1 MELIYANDNCTG
13 CNKCVRDCPVLIANV
28 ATDAGKVTVDSE
40 KCIACGACFD
50 ACEHNAR
57 EYQDDTKSFF
67 TALEAGKKI
76 SVILAPAFLANY
88 PHEYKKVLG
97 YLKKKGVN
105 HIYSVSF
112 GADITTWG
120 YLKYI
125 TEHQFLGGI
134 SQPCPA
140 VVNYV
145 EKYIPELLPKMMPI
159 HSPMMCMAIYIK
171 KYLKCDDEL
180 AFISPCIAKK
190 TEITDP
196 NCYGYVKYNV
206 TFKKLFETIGNKY
219 QGCKEYEDELEY
231 GMGALYPMP
240 GGLRENVEHFLG
252 KEQVVRQVEGEK
264 EAYRYLHEYLERIK
278 KNKRQPF
285 MVDILN
291 CSKGCIYGTA
301 TELERNTDDVMLTLS
316 DMRNKTANAGAD
328 AKRGLFGKKTKNG
341 SPWDE
346 SVPEKDRLVNLM
358 KAFEDLDINDF
369 VRKYTN
375 KSVEIKEPA
384 EPAEHEMQEIFASM
398 NKTDAASQKMNCESC
413 GYSSCRNMAR
423 AIYNGVNVKENC
435 VHYVKSVAENE
446 KEKIQNLME
455 EEQQK
460 QEIHNQKL
468 ADITEQ
474 FVSLSENIDQLGDAN
489 ETSAN
494 EATTLAQHIQEISNF
509 CQELNSSLA
518 TMSDFINIYKASN
531 EDISSIAGQ
540 TNLLSLNASIEA
552 ARAGEAGRGFAV
564 VASEIRELSDSTKK
578 LIVENNAKAEE
589 IIPKINASIDSIKDL
604 IENINEMNEKVATI
618 AATSEEISSQTS
630 CVQSMADELRDA
642 VENI

>member
-171 KYLKCDDEL
+171 KNLKCDDEL

-252 KEQVVRQVEGEK
+252 KEQVVRQVEGEE
-264 EAYRYLHEYLERIK
+264 EAYRYLHEYLERIRT
-278 KNKRQPF
+278 NRRQPF

-301 TELERNTDDVMLTLS
+301 TEPERNTDDVMLTLS
-316 DMRNKTANAGAD
+316 DMRNRASDRTETK
-328 AKRGLFGKKTKNG
+328 KGLFWKKGKNG
-341 SPWDE
+341 SPWDD
-346 SVPEKDRLVNLM
+346 SVPENERLANLM
-358 KAFEDLDINDF
+358 KAFADLDINDF

-375 KSVEIKEPA
+375 KNVVIKEPS
-384 EPAEHEMQEIFASM
+384 EHEIQEIFTSM
-398 NKTDAASQKMNCESC
+398 NKMDAASQKINCESC
-413 GYSSCRNMAR
+413 GYSSCRNMAK
-423 AIYNGVNVKENC
+423 AIYNHVNVKENC

-468 ADITEQ
+468 AGITEQ
-474 FVSLSENIDQLGDAN
+474 FVSLSDNIDQLGAAN

-509 CQELNSSLA
+509 CQQLNSSLA
-518 TMSDFINIYKASN
+518 TISDFINIYKASN

-564 VASEIRELSDSTKK
+564 VASEIRELSDSTKN
-578 LIVENNAKAEE
+578 LIVENDAKAEE

-604 IENINEMNEKVATI
+604 IENINEMNEKVTTI

>member
-1 MELIYANDNCTG
+1 
-13 CNKCVRDCPVLIANV
+13 
-28 ATDAGKVTVDSE
+28 
-40 KCIACGACFD
+40 
-50 ACEHNAR
+50 
-57 EYQDDTKSFF
+57 
-67 TALEAGKKI
+67 
-76 SVILAPAFLANY
+76 
-88 PHEYKKVLG
+88 
-97 YLKKKGVN
+97 
-105 HIYSVSF
+105 
-112 GADITTWG
+112 
-120 YLKYI
+120 
-125 TEHQFLGGI
+125 
-134 SQPCPA
+134 
-140 VVNYV
+140 
-145 EKYIPELLPKMMPI
+145 
-159 HSPMMCMAIYIK
+159 
-171 KYLKCDDEL
+171 
-180 AFISPCIAKK
+180 
-190 TEITDP
+190 
-196 NCYGYVKYNV
+196 
-206 TFKKLFETIGNKY
+206 
-219 QGCKEYEDELEY
+219 
-231 GMGALYPMP
+231 
-240 GGLRENVEHFLG
+240 
-252 KEQVVRQVEGEK
+252 
-264 EAYRYLHEYLERIK
+264 
-278 KNKRQPF
+278 
-285 MVDILN
+285 
-291 CSKGCIYGTA
+291 
-301 TELERNTDDVMLTLS
+301 
-316 DMRNKTANAGAD
+316 
-328 AKRGLFGKKTKNG
+328 
-341 SPWDE
+341 
-346 SVPEKDRLVNLM
+346 
-358 KAFEDLDINDF
+358 
-369 VRKYTN
+369 
-375 KSVEIKEPA
+375 
-384 EPAEHEMQEIFASM
+384 M

-518 TMSDFINIYKASN
+518 TISDFINIYKASN

>member
-97 YLKKKGVN
+97 YLKEKGVN

-252 KEQVVRQVEGEK
+252 KEQVVRQVEGEE
-264 EAYRYLHEYLERIK
+264 EAYRYLHEYLERIRT
-278 KNKRQPF
+278 NRRQPF

-301 TELERNTDDVMLTLS
+301 TEPERNTDDVMLTLS
-316 DMRNKTANAGAD
+316 DMRNRASDRTETK
-328 AKRGLFGKKTKNG
+328 KGLFWKKGKNG
-341 SPWDE
+341 SPWDD
-346 SVPEKDRLVNLM
+346 SVPENERLANLM
-358 KAFEDLDINDF
+358 KAFADLDINDF

-375 KSVEIKEPA
+375 KNVVIKEPS
-384 EPAEHEMQEIFASM
+384 EHEIQEIFTSM
-398 NKTDAASQKMNCESC
+398 NKTDAASQKINCESC

-474 FVSLSENIDQLGDAN
+474 FVSLSENIDQLGAAN

-509 CQELNSSLA
+509 CQQLNSSLA
-518 TMSDFINIYKASN
+518 TISDFINIYKASN

-564 VASEIRELSDSTKK
+564 VASEIRELSDSTKN
-578 LIVENNAKAEE
+578 LIVENDAKAEE

>member
-97 YLKKKGVN
+97 YLKEKGVN

-252 KEQVVRQVEGEK
+252 KEQVVRQVEGEE
-264 EAYRYLHEYLERIK
+264 EAYRYLHEYLERIRT
-278 KNKRQPF
+278 NRRQPF

-301 TELERNTDDVMLTLS
+301 TEPERNTDDVMLTLS
-316 DMRNKTANAGAD
+316 DMRNRASDRTETK
-328 AKRGLFGKKTKNG
+328 KGLFWKKGKNG
-341 SPWDE
+341 SPWDD
-346 SVPEKDRLVNLM
+346 SVPENERLANLM
-358 KAFEDLDINDF
+358 KAFADLDINDF

-375 KSVEIKEPA
+375 KNVVIKEPS
-384 EPAEHEMQEIFASM
+384 EHEIQEIFTSM

-509 CQELNSSLA
+509 CQQLNSSLA
-518 TMSDFINIYKASN
+518 TISDFINIYKASN

-564 VASEIRELSDSTKK
+564 VASEIRELSDSTKN
-578 LIVENNAKAEE
+578 LIVENDAKAEE

>member
-252 KEQVVRQVEGEK
+252 KEQVVRQVEGEE
-264 EAYRYLHEYLERIK
+264 EAYRYLHEYLERIRT
-278 KNKRQPF
+278 NRRQPF

-301 TELERNTDDVMLTLS
+301 TEPERNTDHVMLTLS
-316 DMRNKTANAGAD
+316 DMRNRASDRTETK
-328 AKRGLFGKKTKNG
+328 KGLFWKKGKNG
-341 SPWDE
+341 SPWDD
-346 SVPEKDRLVNLM
+346 SVPENERLANLM
-358 KAFEDLDINDF
+358 KAFADLDINDF

-375 KSVEIKEPA
+375 KNVVIKEPS
-384 EPAEHEMQEIFASM
+384 EHEIQEIFTSM
-398 NKTDAASQKMNCESC
+398 NKMDAASQKINCESC
-413 GYSSCRNMAR
+413 GYSSCRNMAK
-423 AIYNGVNVKENC
+423 AIYNHVNVKENC

-468 ADITEQ
+468 AGITEQ
-474 FVSLSENIDQLGDAN
+474 FVSLSDNIDQLGAAN

-509 CQELNSSLA
+509 CQQLNSSLA
-518 TMSDFINIYKASN
+518 TISDFINIYKASN

-564 VASEIRELSDSTKK
+564 VASEIRELSDSTKN
-578 LIVENNAKAEE
+578 LIVENDAKAEE

>member
-1 MELIYANDNCTG
+1 MELIYTNDNCTG

-97 YLKKKGVN
+97 YLKEKGVN

-252 KEQVVRQVEGEK
+252 KEQVVRQVEGEE
-264 EAYRYLHEYLERIK
+264 EAYRYLQEYLERIRT
-278 KNKRQPF
+278 NRRQPF

-301 TELERNTDDVMLTLS
+301 TEPERNTDDVMLTLS
-316 DMRNKTANAGAD
+316 DMRNRASDRTETK
-328 AKRGLFGKKTKNG
+328 KGLFWKKGKNG
-341 SPWDE
+341 SPWDD
-346 SVPEKDRLVNLM
+346 SVPENERLANLM
-358 KAFEDLDINDF
+358 KAFADLDINDF

-375 KSVEIKEPA
+375 KNVVIKEPS
-384 EPAEHEMQEIFASM
+384 EHEIQEIFTSM

-413 GYSSCRNMAR
+413 GYSSCRNMAK
-423 AIYNGVNVKENC
+423 AIYNHVNVKENC

-468 ADITEQ
+468 AGITEQ
-474 FVSLSENIDQLGDAN
+474 FVSLSDNIDQLGAAN

-509 CQELNSSLA
+509 CQQLNSSLA
-518 TMSDFINIYKASN
+518 TISDFINIYKASN

-564 VASEIRELSDSTKK
+564 VASEIRELSDSTKN
-578 LIVENNAKAEE
+578 LIVENDAKAEE

>member
-1 MELIYANDNCTG
+1 MELIYTNDNCTG

-97 YLKKKGVN
+97 YLKEKGVN

-252 KEQVVRQVEGEK
+252 KEQVVRQVEGEE
-264 EAYRYLHEYLERIK
+264 EAYRYLHEYLERIRT
-278 KNKRQPF
+278 NRRQPF

-301 TELERNTDDVMLTLS
+301 TEPERNTDDVMLTLS
-316 DMRNKTANAGAD
+316 DMRNRASDRTETK
-328 AKRGLFGKKTKNG
+328 KGLFWKKGKNG
-341 SPWDE
+341 SPWDD
-346 SVPEKDRLVNLM
+346 SVPENERLANLM
-358 KAFEDLDINDF
+358 KAFADLDINDF

-375 KSVEIKEPA
+375 KNVVIKEPS
-384 EPAEHEMQEIFASM
+384 EHEIQEIFTSM
-398 NKTDAASQKMNCESC
+398 NKTDAASQKINCESC
-413 GYSSCRNMAR
+413 GYSSCRNMAK
-423 AIYNGVNVKENC
+423 AIYNHVNVKENC

-474 FVSLSENIDQLGDAN
+474 FVSLSDNIDQLGAAN

-509 CQELNSSLA
+509 CQQLNSSLA
-518 TMSDFINIYKASN
+518 TISDFINIYKASN

-564 VASEIRELSDSTKK
+564 VASEIRELSDSTKN
-578 LIVENNAKAEE
+578 LIVENDAKAEE

>member
-1 MELIYANDNCTG
+1 
-13 CNKCVRDCPVLIANV
+13 
-28 ATDAGKVTVDSE
+28 
-40 KCIACGACFD
+40 
-50 ACEHNAR
+50 
-57 EYQDDTKSFF
+57 
-67 TALEAGKKI
+67 
-76 SVILAPAFLANY
+76 
-88 PHEYKKVLG
+88 
-97 YLKKKGVN
+97 
-105 HIYSVSF
+105 
-112 GADITTWG
+112 
-120 YLKYI
+120 
-125 TEHQFLGGI
+125 
-134 SQPCPA
+134 
-140 VVNYV
+140 
-145 EKYIPELLPKMMPI
+145 
-159 HSPMMCMAIYIK
+159 MAIYIK

-375 KSVEIKEPA
+375 KSVEIK

>member
-1 MELIYANDNCTG
+1 MELIYTNDNCTG

-28 ATDAGKVTVDSE
+28 ATDAGKVTVDPE

-57 EYQDDTKSFF
+57 EYRDDTKAFF
-67 TALEAGKKI
+67 TALETGKKI

-88 PHEYKKVLG
+88 PREYKKVLG
-97 YLKKKGVN
+97 YLKEKGVN

-252 KEQVVRQVEGEK
+252 KEQVVRQVEGEE
-264 EAYRYLHEYLERIK
+264 EAYRYLHEYLERIRT
-278 KNKRQPF
+278 NRRQPF

-301 TELERNTDDVMLTLS
+301 TEPERNTDDVMLTLS
-316 DMRNKTANAGAD
+316 DMRNRASDRTETK
-328 AKRGLFGKKTKNG
+328 KGLFWKKGKNG
-341 SPWDE
+341 SPWDD
-346 SVPEKDRLVNLM
+346 SVPENERLANLM
-358 KAFEDLDINDF
+358 KAFADLDINDF

-375 KSVEIKEPA
+375 KNVVIKEPS
-384 EPAEHEMQEIFASM
+384 EHEIQEIFTSM
-398 NKTDAASQKMNCESC
+398 NKMDAASQKMNCESC

-468 ADITEQ
+468 AGITEQ
-474 FVSLSENIDQLGDAN
+474 FVSLSDNIDQLGAAN

-509 CQELNSSLA
+509 CQQLNSSLA
-518 TMSDFINIYKASN
+518 TISDFINIYKASN

-564 VASEIRELSDSTKK
+564 VASEIRELSDSTKN
-578 LIVENNAKAEE
+578 LIVENDAKAEE

>member
-1 MELIYANDNCTG
+1 MELIYTNDNCTG

-28 ATDAGKVTVDSE
+28 ATDAGKVTVDPE

-76 SVILAPAFLANY
+76 AFLANY

-97 YLKKKGVN
+97 YLKEKGVN

-316 DMRNKTANAGAD
+316 DMRNKTANAVAD

-358 KAFEDLDINDF
+358 KAFEGLDINDF
-369 VRKYTN
+369 VRKYTD
-375 KSVEIKEPA
+375 KSVEIK

-398 NKTDAASQKMNCESC
+398 NKTDDAGQKMNCESC

>member
-1 MELIYANDNCTG
+1 MELIYTNDNCTG

-57 EYQDDTKSFF
+57 EYQDDTQLFF
-67 TALEAGKKI
+67 KALEAGKKI

-97 YLKKKGVN
+97 YLKEKGVN

-252 KEQVVRQVEGEK
+252 KEQVVRQVEGEE
-264 EAYRYLHEYLERIK
+264 EAYRYLHEYLERIRT
-278 KNKRQPF
+278 NRRQPF

-301 TELERNTDDVMLTLS
+301 TEPERNTDDVMLTLS
-316 DMRNKTANAGAD
+316 DMRNRASDRTETK
-328 AKRGLFGKKTKNG
+328 KGLFWKKGKNG
-341 SPWDE
+341 SPWDD
-346 SVPEKDRLVNLM
+346 SVPENERLANLM
-358 KAFEDLDINDF
+358 KAFADLDINDF

-375 KSVEIKEPA
+375 KNVVIKEPS
-384 EPAEHEMQEIFASM
+384 EHEIQEIFTSM
-398 NKTDAASQKMNCESC
+398 NKTDAASQKINCESC
-413 GYSSCRNMAR
+413 GYSSCRNMAK
-423 AIYNGVNVKENC
+423 AIYNHVNVKENC

-509 CQELNSSLA
+509 CQQLNSSLA
-518 TMSDFINIYKASN
+518 TISDFINIYKASN

-564 VASEIRELSDSTKK
+564 VASEIRELSDSTKN
-578 LIVENNAKAEE
+578 LIVENDAKAEE

>member
-97 YLKKKGVN
+97 YLKEKGVN

-252 KEQVVRQVEGEK
+252 KEQVVRQVEGEE
-264 EAYRYLHEYLERIK
+264 EAYRYLHEYLERIRT
-278 KNKRQPF
+278 NRRQPF

-301 TELERNTDDVMLTLS
+301 TEPERNTDDVMLTLS
-316 DMRNKTANAGAD
+316 DMRNRASDRTETK
-328 AKRGLFGKKTKNG
+328 KGLFWKKGKNG
-341 SPWDE
+341 SPWDD
-346 SVPEKDRLVNLM
+346 SVPENERLANLM
-358 KAFEDLDINDF
+358 KAFADLDINDF

-375 KSVEIKEPA
+375 KNVVIKEPS
-384 EPAEHEMQEIFASM
+384 EHEIQEIFTSM
-398 NKTDAASQKMNCESC
+398 NKTDAASQKINCESC
-413 GYSSCRNMAR
+413 GYSSCRNMAK
-423 AIYNGVNVKENC
+423 AIYNHVNVKENC

-468 ADITEQ
+468 AGITEQ
-474 FVSLSENIDQLGDAN
+474 FVSLSDNIDQLGAAN

-509 CQELNSSLA
+509 CQQLNSSLA
-518 TMSDFINIYKASN
+518 TISDFINIYKASN

-552 ARAGEAGRGFAV
+552 ARAGEVGRGFAV
-564 VASEIRELSDSTKK
+564 VASEIRELSDSTKN
-578 LIVENNAKAEE
+578 LIVENDAKAEE

>member
-190 TEITDP
+190 TEIIDP

-316 DMRNKTANAGAD
+316 DMRNKTTNAGAD

-384 EPAEHEMQEIFASM
+384 EHEIFASM